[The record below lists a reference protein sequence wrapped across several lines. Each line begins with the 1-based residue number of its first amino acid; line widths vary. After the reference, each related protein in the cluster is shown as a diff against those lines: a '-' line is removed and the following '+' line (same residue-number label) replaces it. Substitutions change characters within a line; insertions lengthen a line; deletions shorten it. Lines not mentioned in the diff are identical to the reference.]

1 MKRSIVVKLFL
12 FFTSVV
18 FCQNN
23 DWKQMSVTKF
33 QMQNLETGSWNE
45 IMFTNPG
52 KYIKMK
58 NDKDLH
64 IDDLDILSFLGGQA
78 GIYTA
83 MEFNDG
89 VKSHTDQ
96 EMTSRYDGNF
106 VLFDNSHS
114 RAKSD
119 KGALFIFY
127 GRDNKIG
134 GIEIQSYLCR
144 CKVRIFL
151 ADYQEGLKILN

>member
-1 MKRSIVVKLFL
+1 MLADYRSRVAEEGTEIAA
-12 FFTSVV
+12 
-18 FCQNN
+18 
-23 DWKQMSVTKF
+23 KQALLKYSSYI
-33 QMQNLETGSWNE
+33 NL
-45 IMFTNPG
+45 
-52 KYIKMK
+52 YIKMK